1 KYHNLPF
8 DFIGVIPDYFHHSI
22 IDPIAW
28 TSAVMIPKIIFE
40 TYGNFDTE
48 LKSGQDTDLWIR
60 IALKEKVGFSSEF
73 TSRRIIT
80 DTDNHLSYSEKRI
93 DRLKIIDRYKT
104 EESFNKSFKKYI
116 DLNRFSIAI
125 ERKMNGDLATFNK
138 IRKAINQE
146 NLNIRQKL
154 LLNTPAFFLRVLKK
168 IQSILIKNKIYLSA
182 FR

>member
-1 KYHNLPF
+1 
-8 DFIGVIPDYFHHSI
+8 
-22 IDPIAW
+22 
-28 TSAVMIPKIIFE
+28 M
-40 TYGNFDTE
+40 
-48 LKSGQDTDLWIR
+48 
-60 IALKEKVGFSSEF
+60 
-73 TSRRIIT
+73 
-80 DTDNHLSYSEKRI
+80 SYSVKRI

-104 EESFNKSFKKYI
+104 EESFNKSFKKYK

-125 ERKMNGDLATFNK
+125 ERKMNDDFTVFNK
-138 IRKAINQE
+138 LRKEINQE